1 MQLYSRTYYNYD
13 FLSVCTTFGLKSL
26 GRLYLGKT
34 QINLVFLSVCTTFV
48 GTITILEK
56 QTTKL
61 YGNNNYY

>member
-48 GTITILEK
+48 GK
-56 QTTKL
+56 
-61 YGNNNYY
+61 